1 MNYEDFIR
9 PTEEAAPQDVPQME
23 EETTLEEI
31 QPQIEIEE
39 EEDESTLGVEV
50 AVQKAV
56 VESLAADKA
65 EQSLQITTLRKDNNR
80 LNSTILEL
88 KEEIAKLKEELS
100 HVAETLLKNNEVE
113 KANQVTLLERNPE
126 LNDKF
131 DGETYDQ
138 VLEVLKE
145 ARDAS
150 EAAGRNRRAQVLEA
164 VLVANEP
171 TGNLVKRREALKKLF
186 DDNQNVINGQVINEL
201 DKLGI
206 PYKVGETY
214 LLVDEIIKRAY

>member
-23 EETTLEEI
+23 EETPLEEI

>member
-9 PTEEAAPQDVPQME
+9 PTEEAELKDA
-23 EETTLEEI
+23 
-31 QPQIEIEE
+31 PQIEEEQETVSEESQSPAEGE
-39 EEDESTLGVEV
+39 EEDSSLGVEV

-65 EQSLQITTLRKDNNR
+65 EQSLQISTLRKDNNR

-88 KEEIAKLKEELS
+88 KEEIAKLKEEIS
-100 HVAETLLKNNEVE
+100 HVAETLLKNSEVE
-113 KANQVTLLERNPE
+113 KPNQVTLLERNPD
-126 LNDKF
+126 LGDKF
-131 DGETYDQ
+131 EGETYDH

-150 EAAGRNRRAQVLEA
+150 EAAGRNRRAQVLEG
-164 VLVANEP
+164 VLVANES
-171 TGNLVKRREALKKLF
+171 TGNLVKKREELKKLF
-186 DDNQNVINGQVINEL
+186 SDNQNVINGQVINEL

>member
-9 PTEEAAPQDVPQME
+9 PTEEAELKDA
-23 EETTLEEI
+23 
-31 QPQIEIEE
+31 PQIEEE
-39 EEDESTLGVEV
+39 QETVSEESQSPAEGEDSSLGVEV

-65 EQSLQITTLRKDNNR
+65 EQSLQISTLRKDNNR

-88 KEEIAKLKEELS
+88 KEEIAKLKEEIS
-100 HVAETLLKNNEVE
+100 HVAETLLKNSEVE
-113 KANQVTLLERNPE
+113 KPNQVTLLERNPD
-126 LNDKF
+126 LGDKF
-131 DGETYDQ
+131 EGETYDH

-150 EAAGRNRRAQVLEA
+150 EAAGRNRRAQVLEG
-164 VLVANEP
+164 VLVANES
-171 TGNLVKRREALKKLF
+171 TGNLVKKREELKKLF
-186 DDNQNVINGQVINEL
+186 SDNQNVINGQVINEL